1 MDSSALLVKTASG
14 LERLMVSN
22 QTGMLKDSTVAQI
35 SAAVYYQ
42 SQVMAKLISNKA
54 FQNKFSSVIFKQI
67 DEDFGNYI
75 DAKARMNPKSLHH
88 VYEWGSVGKQTSRLF
103 KLKKLPNDGLSIR
116 FTHEFKLSKTKVPTS
131 QKTKK
136 YIFANKASVVE
147 AGIPVRISPRTAQRL
162 VFEIDGYLVFMPKG
176 ASVTVK
182 RPGGAKATNQFK
194 LAYSQ
199 FFTGNLVNMSI
210 KKSGF
215 QQIFNTAIGK
225 SMGVPANI
233 KKVQYSFSPNT
244 VRTQAELALDLAFG
258 GI

>member
-1 MDSSALLVKTASG
+1 M
-14 LERLMVSN
+14 
-22 QTGMLKDSTVAQI
+22 
-35 SAAVYYQ
+35 
-42 SQVMAKLISNKA
+42 
-54 FQNKFSSVIFKQI
+54 
-67 DEDFGNYI
+67 
-75 DAKARMNPKSLHH
+75 
-88 VYEWGSVGKQTSRLF
+88 
-103 KLKKLPNDGLSIR
+103 PNDGLSIR

-136 YIFANKASVVE
+136 YVFANKASVVE